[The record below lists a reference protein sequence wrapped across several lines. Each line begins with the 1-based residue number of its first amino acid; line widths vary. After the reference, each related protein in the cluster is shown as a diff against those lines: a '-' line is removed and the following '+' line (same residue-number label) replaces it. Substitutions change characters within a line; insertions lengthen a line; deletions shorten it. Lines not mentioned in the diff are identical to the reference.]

1 MDSIEVSFLFLVNV
15 KLVYRNG
22 LYFSEDSFF
31 YEGLKRKF
39 VDLEYF
45 VVKWG
50 WFIFFGLEIYLLGSF
65 SDVLLRSS
73 SFVGEKFFEC
83 FLCEEK
89 FLSEEDRICYIILV
103 YKSKSNI
110 GWWNFIWFVCYIC

>member
-1 MDSIEVSFLFLVNV
+1 M
-15 KLVYRNG
+15 
-22 LYFSEDSFF
+22 
-31 YEGLKRKF
+31 
-39 VDLEYF
+39 
-45 VVKWG
+45 
-50 WFIFFGLEIYLLGSF
+50 FFGLEIYLLGSF

-110 GWWNFIWFVCYIC
+110 G